1 MAGRFFRDFLL
12 AGTAAGMLVPSA
24 YAQSQETRQELA
36 DRYLEDRQDTP
47 DLPETSGTQPGDRAS
62 RKAYE
67 ARPLSYVLK
76 VSPRV
81 TWSDNVELAPEGFEE
96 QDALASVYMS
106 GGALVDRVRFKG
118 LVNGSIEVGS
128 YINPPEVGGKA
139 LYDRTVFSP
148 NVVAGGTAK
157 LVDNLFYFD
166 LAASAREQ
174 ALDETTR
181 SSGGTSLAGNQ
192 RLANSYAVSVSPY
205 LFRRLGGEATI
216 EARYRYVAVAVD
228 DDQSVDGI
236 DNFLNDSSSHE
247 LIAEYSSGRLFDRVG
262 FSVRAMANRTEE
274 TGSEVLPEVDF
285 RQASLSGDLR
295 YAMNRKLSL
304 VGTVGY
310 DDVDTNGTSPFDDD
324 DLSGTFWKAGV
335 AVKPGRRSE
344 ASLELGERYGG
355 TWVDAAASW
364 RYSSRLQF
372 RLSAYNRLMTTAQ
385 AQAQRFSVLQDE
397 TLSYAEELR
406 QLGNL
411 TSENILARV
420 LEYNEGLSDL
430 TRQQAGLSRS
440 SGVYADLI
448 AQAPRTSVVLRTGFD
463 QSDFGFEEID
473 TWSISGLLNHR
484 LSRRLDAYA
493 RANYQDASAEIGG
506 TLEDCLAAL
515 RQNPDNAGMTP
526 DMLQAI
532 CESGDGLGLDT
543 RTLILAAGLDY
554 LLFRDLNAFAALSRS
569 QRFADSES
577 NEYVE
582 NSVTVGLSYDF

>member
-1 MAGRFFRDFLL
+1 MMARLLRLSLL
-12 AGTAAGMLVPSA
+12 AGVAAGSVVPSA
-24 YAQSQETRQELA
+24 YAQSQDTRERLSE
-36 DRYLEDRQDTP
+36 RYLEGRQNTTA
-47 DLPETSGTQPGDRAS
+47 LPETAGTQPGDRAS
-62 RKAYE
+62 RQAYE
-67 ARPLSYVLK
+67 ARPLSYVLR

-81 TWSDNVELAPEGFEE
+81 TYSDNVELAPEGFEQ

-118 LVNGSIEVGS
+118 IVNGSIEVGS
-128 YINPPEVGGKA
+128 YLNPPEVGGEA

-148 NVVAGGTAK
+148 NVIAGGTTK

-192 RLANSYAVSVSPY
+192 RLANSYAVSASPY
-205 LFRRLGGEATI
+205 LFRRLGSEATI
-216 EARYRYVAVAVD
+216 EARYRYVAVSVD
-228 DDQSVDGI
+228 DDQSVEGI
-236 DNFLNDSSSHE
+236 DDYLNDSQSHE

-262 FSVRAMANRTEE
+262 FSVRAFANSTEE
-274 TGSEVLPEVDF
+274 TGSQVLPEVDF
-285 RQASLSGDLR
+285 SQASISGDLR
-295 YAMNRKLSL
+295 YAMNRKVSL

-310 DDVDTNGTSPFDDD
+310 DDVETNGTSPFDDD

-335 AVKPGRRSE
+335 ALTPGRRSE

-355 TWVDAAASW
+355 TWVDASASW

-372 RLSAYNRLMTTAQ
+372 RLSANNRLMTTAQ
-385 AQAQRFSVLQDE
+385 AQAERFNVLQEE

-411 TSENILARV
+411 TSENILERV
-420 LEYNEGLSDL
+420 LEFNEGLSDL

-440 SGVYADLI
+440 TGVYADMI
-448 AQAPRTSVVLRTGFD
+448 AQAPRSSLVLRTGYD
-463 QSDFGFEEID
+463 KSDFGFEEID

-484 LSRRLDAYA
+484 ISRRLDAYA
-493 RANYQDASAEIGG
+493 RANYQDSSGEIGG
-506 TLEDCLAAL
+506 SLEDCLTAL
-515 RQNPDNAGMTP
+515 RQNPDNAGMT
-526 DMLQAI
+526 DAMLQAI
-532 CESGDGLGLDT
+532 CQSGEGLALDT
-543 RTLILAAGLDY
+543 RTLILSAGLDY

-569 QRFADSES
+569 QRFADTPA